1 MRKKSINGVNGFL
14 MMVSPS
20 EPCVSTGKDTTLK
33 LDGPGFEFGLFNYVY
48 MNNLLNSMSLI
59 FINY

>member
-1 MRKKSINGVNGFL
+1 MI
-14 MMVSPS
+14 SPL
-20 EPCVSTGKDTTLK
+20 EPCVSIGKDTTLE
-33 LDGPGFEFGLFNYVY
+33 LDAPGFEFGLFNNVH

>member
-1 MRKKSINGVNGFL
+1 

-33 LDGPGFEFGLFNYVY
+33 LDAPGFEFGLFNYVY
-48 MNNLLNSMSLI
+48 MDNLLNSMSLI

>member
-1 MRKKSINGVNGFL
+1 MVLMGFWWWFL
-14 MMVSPS
+14 PQSHVLAL
-20 EPCVSTGKDTTLK
+20 EDTTLK
-33 LDGPGFEFGLFNYVY
+33 LDAPGFEFGLFNYVY